1 MTAASPATVSEPNQA
16 LTPDLRSLLA
26 TVRAAVPD
34 AYAVG
39 GMPRD
44 LLLGRNPADLDIV
57 TGKDPGVAGERLAQ
71 ALGASIF
78 ALDAERGHYRLGLPD
93 SAPLQEIDIS
103 HEQDLEADLA
113 RRDFTIN
120 AMAAPLR
127 EDGSLGELIDPFR
140 GLADLESHALRML
153 SRQAFQDD
161 PLRLLR
167 AIRLTVEL
175 DLEIEDDTEE
185 AIRELAF
192 LLPQTAGE
200 RQREELVRIL
210 TAPRSAYGVRLL
222 DGVSLLDELLP
233 EIGAGRGVGQ
243 PSEHHYWD
251 VFDHSVEALAALDLM
266 LSPPSDPERWLA
278 PIFRDVL
285 TGFDLDAYLEG
296 KVGGH
301 SRRVLLKLAGLL
313 HDVSKPETKSEQPDG
328 KVRFLG
334 HPEQGA
340 AKAET
345 ICGRLRFGAK
355 ETRFVSLLV
364 EEHLRPAQLSQGDAL
379 PSKRALY
386 RFFRDL
392 SDAAPACLF
401 LSLADVAAAQGPR
414 LEKDRWAG
422 HVAYVRWILVSGLE
436 PDTAEPQKHRL
447 VDGDALMTALG
458 LEPGPEV
465 GRLLAAIEEAH
476 AVGELSTADEA
487 FALARLLIG
496 EDTP

>member
-1 MTAASPATVSEPNQA
+1 MTAASPATVSEPNETLA
-16 LTPDLRSLLA
+16 PDLRSLLA
-26 TVRAAVPD
+26 TVHAAVPD

-39 GMPRD
+39 GTPRD
-44 LLLGRNPADLDIV
+44 LLLDRKPGDLDMV
-57 TGKDPGVAGERLAQ
+57 TGEDPRAAGERLAQ

-78 ALDAERGHYRLGLPD
+78 ALDTDRGHYRLGLPD
-93 SAPLQEIDIS
+93 SAPLREIDIS
-103 HEQDLEADLA
+103 QEPDIAAGLA

-120 AMAAPLR
+120 AMAAAVL
-127 EDGSLGELIDPFR
+127 EDGSLGEIIDIFG
-140 GLADLESHALRML
+140 GLTDLESHTLRML
-153 SRQAFQDD
+153 SRQALQDD

-175 DLEIEDDTEE
+175 DLAIEEDTEE

-210 TAPRSAYGVRLL
+210 ATPRAANSVRLL
-222 DGVSLLDELLP
+222 DSVSLLDELLP
-233 EIGAGRGVGQ
+233 EIGASRGVGQ
-243 PSEHHYWD
+243 PFEHHYWD
-251 VFDHSVEALAALDLM
+251 VFDHSVEALAVLDLM
-266 LSPPSDPERWLA
+266 LSPADDPERWLA
-278 PIFRDVL
+278 PIFQDVL
-285 TGFDLDAYLEG
+285 TGFDLDDYLDC

-345 ICGRLRFGAK
+345 ICKRLRFGAR

-392 SDAAPACLF
+392 GDAAPACLF
-401 LSLADVAAAQGPR
+401 LSLADAAAARGPR

-422 HVAYVRWILVSGLE
+422 HVAYVHWILISALE
-436 PDTAEPQKHRL
+436 PDSSAQQKHRL
-447 VDGDALMTALG
+447 VDGDALMTTLG
-458 LEPGPEV
+458 LAPGPEV
-465 GRLLAAIEEAH
+465 GRLLAAIDEAY
-476 AVGELSTADEA
+476 AVGELSTTEEA
-487 FALARLLIG
+487 FALARQLI
-496 EDTP
+496 EEATQ